1 MLTLEKKIEK
11 TLYLNEKT
19 HGRKRKIVKTCLLRQ
34 KYSQT
39 DEGYTMVKNGKEKE
53 IYIEELN
60 LSENES
66 IFDNKSLTSYDIT

>member
-1 MLTLEKKIEK
+1 MLALEKGIEK

-19 HGRKRKIVKTCLLRQ
+19 HGRKRKIVKTGLLRQ

-39 DEGYTMVKNGKEKE
+39 DKRYTMVKNGKKKE

-60 LSENES
+60 SPENEN